1 MKIKEIGAFIL
12 MALLTTTVGC
22 QNDEEEDYKPSPSNT
37 SRIVITDEMRTGF
50 EPMRLLGE
58 WTLQKS
64 QFKNAPQFTEPVKI
78 YFYPDNKA
86 YVDVPEDFDY
96 FMESGVYS
104 YTYKPKNSWCD
115 SSYFELRKGNK
126 VYTGNMT
133 MNYLLLNKPADAGF
147 FMKLVCEYSREQS
160 PDNAIPHFFNHLAS
174 NPQMIAESRNEHIL
188 AINNMEEFKAAI
200 KTETELPQIDFSRY
214 TLVIGWIYYPTKEL
228 TFEKL
233 EIQNDAGECKFK
245 VRISSKD
252 KTGCVIGGIDSY
264 VLIWRLFPK
273 FEGDNVS
280 MEVEDARK
288 Q

>member
-1 MKIKEIGAFIL
+1 
-12 MALLTTTVGC
+12 
-22 QNDEEEDYKPSPSNT
+22 
-37 SRIVITDEMRTGF
+37 
-50 EPMRLLGE
+50 
-58 WTLQKS
+58 
-64 QFKNAPQFTEPVKI
+64 
-78 YFYPDNKA
+78 
-86 YVDVPEDFDY
+86 
-96 FMESGVYS
+96 
-104 YTYKPKNSWCD
+104 
-115 SSYFELRKGNK
+115 
-126 VYTGNMT
+126 
-133 MNYLLLNKPADAGF
+133 
-147 FMKLVCEYSREQS
+147 MKLVCEYPVNNRQTTRFLTSS
-160 PDNAIPHFFNHLAS
+160 TTWLPT
-174 NPQMIAESRNEHIL
+174 PQMIAESRNEHIL

-233 EIQNDAGECKFK
+233 EIQNDAGEYKFK